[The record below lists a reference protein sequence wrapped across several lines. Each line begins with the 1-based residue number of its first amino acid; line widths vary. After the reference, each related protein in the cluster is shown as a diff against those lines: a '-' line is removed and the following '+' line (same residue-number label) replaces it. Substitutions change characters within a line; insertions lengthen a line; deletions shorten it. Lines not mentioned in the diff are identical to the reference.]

1 MATYRKGIA
10 PAAPS
15 LARRDATVMLAPGT
29 AAIVADGFGTDFS
42 ARWQGLVS
50 APNTETYT
58 FYTEIAGADERVR
71 LWLDNVLVVDE
82 WSSLRSLLP
91 SATLGMMAST
101 LYEIELEYQNPTES
115 YGFRLLWTGTGTQGR
130 SLVPSSNLYTALHIA
145 SSPFALAVQPGS
157 GCAAA
162 SIARG
167 PGLSIATAGA
177 ATRCR
182 IAQHACSMHHEACI
196 RHATMAGV
204 AAHFRIDVRDAYG
217 DAASEPN
224 SASAYDGFV
233 ALAGCSRVTGTAAW
247 VSGEVQAS
255 YTATASGTYSAL
267 FGLLQRGG
275 LLATYY
281 DSTDLRGMPSKVQF
295 DAAVMF
301 EWQPSALITM
311 NSRDYV
317 SVRWFGMLEAPFTE
331 EFTFFWAINAANCG
345 RIRIGGDLLIDEPC
359 RVIDEKRIDAQLIDI
374 PVSLPAVSDVTELI
388 ASAWL
393 VGGQRYEI
401 EVEWS
406 KTVGH
411 ARSELR

>member
-1 MATYRKGIA
+1 
-10 PAAPS
+10 
-15 LARRDATVMLAPGT
+15 
-29 AAIVADGFGTDFS
+29 
-42 ARWQGLVS
+42 
-50 APNTETYT
+50 
-58 FYTEIAGADERVR
+58 
-71 LWLDNVLVVDE
+71 
-82 WSSLRSLLP
+82 
-91 SATLGMMAST
+91 
-101 LYEIELEYQNPTES
+101 
-115 YGFRLLWTGTGTQGR
+115 
-130 SLVPSSNLYTALHIA
+130 
-145 SSPFALAVQPGS
+145 
-157 GCAAA
+157 
-162 SIARG
+162 
-167 PGLSIATAGA
+167 
-177 ATRCR
+177 
-182 IAQHACSMHHEACI
+182 
-196 RHATMAGV
+196 MAGV